1 MFQFNLHKRPYLAI
15 RKSFTIHKKLKLE
28 VIDISDEEGADIND

>member
-1 MFQFNLHKRPYLAI
+1 MFQFNLHKRSYLAI
-15 RKSFTIHKKLKLE
+15 RNDFIIHTTLKLE